1 MANKY
6 YLIPIADAQH
16 TNPTGRRECT
26 IYEGNTDDQKLVV
39 RFLDNADTTQLVAQY
54 SGWVEKTTSEAQ
66 ALVDANIDE
75 YNKIDRFLT
84 GAPDGKETTEKPTLE
99 D

>member
-16 TNPTGRRECT
+16 INPTGRRECT
-26 IYEGNTDDQKLVV
+26 IYEGNTDDEKVVV
-39 RFLDNADTTQLVAQY
+39 RFLDNDDTTQLVAQY
-54 SGWVEKTTSEAQ
+54 SEWVEKTTSEAQ
-66 ALVDANIDE
+66 ALVNTNIDE
-75 YNKIDRFLT
+75 YNKIDRLLT
-84 GAPDGKETTEKPTLE
+84 AAPSGKETSEKPTLE

>member
-6 YLIPIADAQH
+6 YLIPIADTQH

-26 IYEGNTDDQKLVV
+26 IYEGNTDDEKVVV
-39 RFLDNADTTQLVAQY
+39 RFLDNDDTTQLVAQY
-54 SGWVEKTTSEAQ
+54 SEWVEKTTSEAQ
-66 ALVDANIDE
+66 ALVNTNIDE
-75 YNKIDRFLT
+75 YNKIDRLLT
-84 GAPDGKETTEKPTLE
+84 AAPSGKETSEKPTLE

>member
-16 TNPTGRRECT
+16 TNPTGRREIN
-26 IYEGNTDDQKLVV
+26 IYEGNTDDEKLVV

>member
-6 YLIPIADAQH
+6 YLIPIADTQH

-26 IYEGNTDDQKLVV
+26 IYEGNTDDGKVVV
-39 RFLDNADTTQLVAQY
+39 RFLDNDDTTQLVAQY
-54 SGWVEKTTSEAQ
+54 SEWVEKTTSEAQ
-66 ALVDANIDE
+66 ALVNANIDTH
-75 YNKIDRFLT
+75 NTIDRLLT
-84 GAPDGKETTEKPTLE
+84 AAPSGKETSEKPTLE

>member
-26 IYEGNTDDQKLVV
+26 IYEGNTDDGKVVV
-39 RFLDNADTTQLVAQY
+39 RFLDNDDTTQLVAQY
-54 SGWVEKTTSEAQ
+54 DAWGEYTTSEAQ
-66 ALVDANIDE
+66 ALVNANIDTH
-75 YNKIDRFLT
+75 NTIDRLLT
-84 GAPDGKETTEKPTLE
+84 AAPDGKETTEKPTLE

>member
-6 YLIPIADAQH
+6 YLIPIADAQYI
-16 TNPTGRRECT
+16 NPTGRRECS
-26 IYEGNTDDQKLVV
+26 IYEGNTDNEKIVV

-66 ALVDANIDE
+66 ALVDANIDT
-75 YNKIDRFLT
+75 YNTIDRVLT
-84 GAPDGKETTEKPTLE
+84 AAPDSKETTEKPTLE

>member
-1 MANKY
+1 MAESTAI
-6 YLIPIADAQH
+6 L
-16 TNPTGRRECT
+16 
-26 IYEGNTDDQKLVV
+26 V

-66 ALVDANIDE
+66 ALVDANIDT
-75 YNKIDRFLT
+75 YNTIDRVLT
-84 GAPDGKETTEKPTLE
+84 AAPDSKETTEKPTLE

>member
-6 YLIPIADAQH
+6 YLIPIADTQH

-26 IYEGNTDDQKLVV
+26 IYEGNTDDGKVV
-39 RFLDNADTTQLVAQY
+39 VKFLDNDDTTQLVAQY
-54 SGWVEKTTSEAQ
+54 NAWVEKTTSEAQ
-66 ALVDANIDE
+66 ALVNANIDTH
-75 YNKIDRFLT
+75 NTIDRLLT
-84 GAPDGKETTEKPTLE
+84 GAPDGKETTEKPTLG

>member
-6 YLIPIADAQH
+6 YLIPITDTQH

-26 IYEGNTDDQKLVV
+26 IYEGNTDDGKVVV
-39 RFLDNADTTQLVAQY
+39 RFLDNDDTIQLVAQY
-54 SGWVEKTTSEAQ
+54 SEWVEKTTSEAQ
-66 ALVDANIDE
+66 ALVNTNIDE
-75 YNKIDRFLT
+75 YNKIDRLLT
-84 GAPDGKETTEKPTLE
+84 AAPNGKETSEKPTLE

>member
-6 YLIPIADAQH
+6 YLIPIADTQH

-26 IYEGNTDDQKLVV
+26 IYEGNTDDGKVVV
-39 RFLDNADTTQLVAQY
+39 RFLDNDDTTQLVAQY
-54 SGWVEKTTSEAQ
+54 SEWVEKTTSEAQ
-66 ALVDANIDE
+66 ALVNANIDTH
-75 YNKIDRFLT
+75 NTIDRLLT
-84 GAPDGKETTEKPTLE
+84 AAPSGKETTEKPTLE

>member
-6 YLIPIADAQH
+6 YLIPIADTQH

-26 IYEGNTDDQKLVV
+26 IYEGNTDDEKIVV
-39 RFLDNADTTQLVAQY
+39 RFLDNDDTTQLVAQY
-54 SGWVEKTTSEAQ
+54 SEWVEKTTSEAQ
-66 ALVDANIDE
+66 ALVNTNIDE
-75 YNKIDRFLT
+75 YNKIDRLLT
-84 GAPDGKETTEKPTLE
+84 AAPSGKETSEKPTLE

>member
-26 IYEGNTDDQKLVV
+26 IYEGNTDDGKLVV
-39 RFLDNADTTQLVAQY
+39 KFLDNADTTQLVAQY

-75 YNKIDRFLT
+75 YNNCLLYTSPSPR
-84 GAPDGKETTEKPTLE
+84 DGLLSRMPSSA
-99 D
+99 

>member
-39 RFLDNADTTQLVAQY
+39 RLFTEI
-54 SGWVEKTTSEAQ
+54 SEKEIFDI
-66 ALVDANIDE
+66 L
-75 YNKIDRFLT
+75 
-84 GAPDGKETTEKPTLE
+84 
-99 D
+99 